1 MSERKETVLQKLE
14 TVRSSLL
21 EMIGNIDDE
30 AWSRPVFSEST
41 EWQTS
46 DLLRHIV
53 SAEHSMTRL
62 IENLRDGGEGASA
75 DFDLTRWNA
84 SRVEKAK
91 AKSIEDLTADL
102 GQNRSYLLGVIE
114 SLSNEDW
121 DKKGRHGSMRIM
133 SIEEILHLIADHE
146 SRHMED
152 IQNAAA

>member
-102 GQNRSYLLGVIE
+102 GQNRSYLLSVIE